1 MAWRNLAKYNGRYL
15 NGFSTTPVAIAF
27 SFIVHISPTIGLM
40 SCGLMMLF
48 ISFLGERIS
57 MVSGP
62 SSGISIV
69 GAPLVEQ
76 YNIHYLIMATLIMGI
91 ILIIFGMCHIDKIL
105 NHIPDTVVIGFMN
118 ALGILL
124 LTTQIKYIFGIT
136 TATYLVAIATFLI
149 IYLSSIFIRFM
160 PPAYSYNCG
169 DYSKL
174 FS

>member
-1 MAWRNLAKYNGRYL
+1 
-15 NGFSTTPVAIAF
+15 
-27 SFIVHISPTIGLM
+27 
-40 SCGLMMLF
+40 
-48 ISFLGERIS
+48 

-124 LTTQIKYIFGIT
+124 LTTQIKYIFGT

-149 IYLSSIFIRFM
+149 IYYLSSIFIRFM
-160 PPAYSYNCG
+160 PAPYSYNCG

>member
-1 MAWRNLAKYNGRYL
+1 MVMKRLSYKQQWLGEISQNIMAGILMGLAL
-15 NGFSTTPVAIAF
+15 LPVAIAF

-91 ILIIFGMCHIDKIL
+91 ILIIFGMCHIDKD
-105 NHIPDTVVIGFMN
+105 P
-118 ALGILL
+118 
-124 LTTQIKYIFGIT
+124 
-136 TATYLVAIATFLI
+136 
-149 IYLSSIFIRFM
+149 
-160 PPAYSYNCG
+160 
-169 DYSKL
+169 
-174 FS
+174 

>member
-1 MAWRNLAKYNGRYL
+1 
-15 NGFSTTPVAIAF
+15 
-27 SFIVHISPTIGLM
+27 
-40 SCGLMMLF
+40 MMLF

-76 YNIHYLIMATLIMGI
+76 YNIHYLIIMLMGI

-136 TATYLVAIATFLI
+136 TATYLAIATFLI

-160 PPAYSYNCG
+160 PPYSYNCG

-174 FS
+174 FLNRMFN

>member
-1 MAWRNLAKYNGRYL
+1 MGLAL
-15 NGFSTTPVAIAF
+15 LPVAIAF

-40 SCGLMMLF
+40 SGLMMLF

-69 GAPLVEQ
+69 GALVEQ

-124 LTTQIKYIFGIT
+124 LTTQIKYIF
-136 TATYLVAIATFLI
+136 
-149 IYLSSIFIRFM
+149 
-160 PPAYSYNCG
+160 YN
-169 DYSKL
+169 Y
-174 FS
+174 